1 VHQAGE
7 LGWFSMLV
15 PEALGGGSVSGNG
28 LVDAALIA
36 YKRGAGLQP
45 GAFVATNIAA
55 HTLATAGSEDQRTK
69 VLPGLISGEDSAA
82 WVMGASGVYPTGGVR
97 ATKTSAGYMTAIAAG
112 TNEMQRNGIGER
124 VLGLPREP
132 SFDSTKPFSE
142 VVRDARTWSGKVS

>member
-1 VHQAGE
+1 
-7 LGWFSMLV
+7 
-15 PEALGGGSVSGNG
+15 
-28 LVDAALIA
+28 
-36 YKRGAGLQP
+36 
-45 GAFVATNIAA
+45 
-55 HTLATAGSEDQRTK
+55 
-69 VLPGLISGEDSAA
+69 
-82 WVMGASGVYPTGGVR
+82 MGASGVYPTGGVR